1 MKTNIWKPQM
11 PPHRRH
17 KAKVYNQIIST
28 GKFIYQIGD
37 SENLRTPSKEVLIK
51 NLNTEDYQAKIAYLK
66 KCMRKYRK
74 LTGFGRGITGV
85 QIGIPERISVI
96 CLPDQLAGMEEA
108 KAGLLI
114 IINPK
119 ITKKS
124 TRLFIYPEIC
134 MSANPLIAKVTRPS
148 WIEFEY
154 FDEFGKKQ
162 YWNTKDQDKKG
173 KIYNRVF
180 EHEID
185 HMDGII
191 NIDLVASKELIFESD
206 PKFYKKAKFEEV

>member
-1 MKTNIWKPQM
+1 MKTNICKPQL
-11 PPHRRH
+11 PPYRRH
-17 KAKVYNQIIST
+17 KKKVYNNILST
-28 GKFIYQIGD
+28 INFIYQIGD
-37 SENLRTPSKEVLIK
+37 SDDLRKPSKKVSLKEINSDVF
-51 NLNTEDYQAKIAYLK
+51 QAKIAYLK
-66 KCMRKYRK
+66 KCMRHFRK

-85 QIGIPERISVI
+85 QLGISERVSVVW
-96 CLPDQLAGMEEA
+96 MEEV
-108 KAGLLI
+108 KGGLLI

-119 ITKKS
+119 IIKVSTKK
-124 TRLFIYPEIC
+124 LIYPEIC

-162 YWNTKDQDKKG
+162 YWKTKDKDKKG

-180 EHEID
+180 QHEID

-191 NIDLVASKELIFESD
+191 NMDLVPSKELIFESD